1 MNHTSF
7 STISFLFGHRLIK
20 KIMSDLMQVTLI
32 ATFLCPCQNTLSLL
46 AIFWPSSCLSKF

>member
-32 ATFLCPCQNTLSLL
+32 TTFLCPCQNTLSLL
-46 AIFWPSSCLSKF
+46 AIF

>member
-46 AIFWPSSCLSKF
+46 AIF